1 MALILSINTSTR
13 NCSVALHQGDNL
25 LACYELISDKSSSGM
40 LTTLVQN
47 IAQQAGFEL
56 RQIDAFAIAKGP
68 GSYTGLRI
76 GVSTAKGLC
85 FALDKPLIA
94 VHTLEAMALQVQD
107 FVTDA
112 LLCPMIDARR
122 MEVYAAIFD
131 QNLEYKLATQAKII
145 DSESFVDFLETQKIV
160 FFGDGAAKCQATLTH
175 RNAVFLPHIV
185 HPSASSM
192 GKLVANAWDKQAFE
206 DIAAFEPFYLK
217 DFIATTPRKLV

>member
-13 NCSVALHQGDNL
+13 NCSVALHQGENL
-25 LACYELISDKSSSGM
+25 LASYELISDKSSSGM

-56 RQIDAFAIAKGP
+56 NHIDAFAIAKGP

-94 VHTLEAMALQVQD
+94 VHTLEAMALQVRD

-131 QNLEYKLATQAKII
+131 QDLKYQLPTQAKII
-145 DSESFVDFLETQKIV
+145 DSESFTDFLESQRVV

-175 RNAVFLPHIV
+175 QNAVFFPHVV

-192 GKLVANAWDKQAFE
+192 GALVAAAWGKQAFE